1 MLISP
6 SQKIAF
12 IHIQKTAGSTIENIL
27 RAQFDDMKT
36 VGTRHSSVKVGIE
49 TLDDWNQYFR
59 FTFVRNPWDRLV
71 SWYNMIEE
79 AGRIKWRERNKSER
93 NRNRYEK
100 ARTLG
105 IWKYVLHNT
114 SSFDDFIHLLARLK
128 RYEKTHSKREFFIK
142 NSRSFDD
149 FVHILYNINNI
160 NNPRLIPLEWDQLY
174 YLTDKNEKIAVDF
187 VGRFESFQTDFGI
200 ICDRIG
206 IDQQK
211 IKPLNRIT
219 NRSNHKHY
227 SEYYTQETRAIVQNL
242 YQRDIDCFNYKFERT
257 S

>member
-1 MLISP
+1 MILSTFFLIS
-6 SQKIAF
+6 KIL
-12 IHIQKTAGSTIENIL
+12 IT
-27 RAQFDDMKT
+27 
-36 VGTRHSSVKVGIE
+36 
-49 TLDDWNQYFR
+49 
-59 FTFVRNPWDRLV
+59 
-71 SWYNMIEE
+71 
-79 AGRIKWRERNKSER
+79 
-93 NRNRYEK
+93 
-100 ARTLG
+100 
-105 IWKYVLHNT
+105 
-114 SSFDDFIHLLARLK
+114 
-128 RYEKTHSKREFFIK
+128 
-142 NSRSFDD
+142 
-149 FVHILYNINNI
+149 
-160 NNPRLIPLEWDQLY
+160 PRLISLECDQLY
-174 YLTDKNEKIAVDF
+174 YLTDKSEKIAVDF